1 MTLLQSAQR
10 MLSRAAT
17 VATLARDSE
26 VSTITLKARRIG
38 GSIDELAGGTAAQQS
53 FRVKISAGE
62 IAASAWTTKAPK
74 RGDVLTIDGRARSVL
89 DVRPIN
95 DAATV
100 ALYELEVAG

>member
-1 MTLLQSAQR
+1 MSLAATARR

-26 VSTITLKARRIG
+26 GTTVTLKARRIG
-38 GSIDELAGGTAAQQS
+38 GSVDELAGGTAAQQA
-53 FRVKISAGE
+53 FRVKISAVE
-62 IAASAWTTKAPK
+62 IAASSWTTKAPK
-74 RGDVLTIDGRARSVL
+74 RGDILTIDGRARSVL